1 MDHACD
7 RCGPI
12 LTGSNKLV
20 QDTFE
25 CFEIR
30 RIEASLIRRFCQRL
44 IAVFLAVSLRFS
56 GVSREALAL
65 SVPVSAR
72 SGRPSRLPGGLADQ
86 NTRPPTKLHHATRPL
101 SVLTQPQSL

>member
-1 MDHACD
+1 VLPGVVPPAVPSSKRPWAEMVSGASN
-7 RCGPI
+7 RAPAFEMRPI
-12 LTGSNKLV
+12 
-20 QDTFE
+20 
-25 CFEIR
+25 
-30 RIEASLIRRFCQRL
+30 RFCQRL

-65 SVPVSAR
+65 SVPVPAR

>member
-20 QDTFE
+20 QDTFA

-65 SVPVSAR
+65 SVPVPAR
-72 SGRPSRLPGGLADQ
+72 SGRPSRNAAVQ
-86 NTRPPTKLHHATRPL
+86 RAYFRLHVAREGAR
-101 SVLTQPQSL
+101 QSASLV